1 MNASQRRLS
10 VFFAAFVAFKVVEAT
25 LRIEAWPVSSVS
37 MFAGYRPRQV
47 VPLLPRLLVTR
58 NGESVELTHHDFLL
72 TRGEFLARL
81 HPDAGVA
88 ARCGRLVASWNAT
101 AAAGAAPIEQAV
113 VVVEPIARPG
123 IWNDFVPRKVT
134 CPIAAAGAGRV
145 GTAR

>member
-1 MNASQRRLS
+1 MNASQRCLS
-10 VFFAAFVAFKVVEAT
+10 GFFVAFVAFKVAEAA

-47 VPLLPRLLVTR
+47 VPLLPRLHATR

-88 ARCGRLVASWNAT
+88 ARCGRLVASWNKT
-101 AAAGAAPIEQAV
+101 AAAGAAPIERAV

-123 IWNDFVPRKVT
+123 LWNDFVPRTVPCT
-134 CPIAAAGAGRV
+134 TGVA
-145 GTAR
+145 GTARGGEAR